1 MTPTTIAPSP
11 VEGRTPGGEG
21 PTRRPS
27 AGVAAAVAGVGAWLA
42 LVLVARSWALA
53 IVRDRGVE
61 ALRLGAAPLVGRG
74 DVHVSVGSLLGLA
87 AGALAVVAAPHVGR
101 LRWRALLLVV
111 LAAAVVWPVALNLAR
126 GPEALT
132 APLTRAND
140 EYLPNV
146 GEVDAAGGPRGF
158 LPSYPDRV
166 DDYNVHVRSHPPGF
180 LLLLYG
186 LDRLGLGGAGWA
198 AGLVILVGAAAAPAV
213 LLATR
218 EVAGDGWARGAAPF
232 VAVSPAALW
241 VATSADALYAG
252 VGAIGVAAL
261 LVASGREGRRADAL
275 AVGGG
280 LLLGVTAIFSYG
292 LLLLWLVPLPVLV
305 VRRRVRVLALALAAA
320 TAVVG
325 ALWLAG
331 FDYLE
336 GFAITRQQVAESV
349 QRTRPYRFALVSNS
363 AALAIACGPAAVVGL
378 VGLRDRRL
386 WQVVGGAVAAVA
398 LAALVGLSKGEVER
412 IWLPFTVWLLVAG
425 AAAVRRWG
433 PGSLRWW
440 LGAQVVVAVGV
451 EAIFRT
457 GW

>member
-1 MTPTTIAPSP
+1 MNTTTIAPPS
-11 VEGRTPGGEG
+11 VEGRDPGQGPARRTSPGLATPVV
-21 PTRRPS
+21 
-27 AGVAAAVAGVGAWLA
+27 GVAAWLA
-42 LVLVARSWALA
+42 LVLVARGWALA
-53 IVRDRGVE
+53 IVREHGVE

-74 DVHVSVGSLLGLA
+74 DAHVSLGSLLSVA
-87 AGALAVVAAPHVGR
+87 AGAGAVVAAPHLGR
-101 LRWRALLLVV
+101 LRWRALLIVV
-111 LAAAVVWPVALNLAR
+111 LAAAVIWPVALNLAR

-132 APLTRAND
+132 APLMRTSD

-146 GEVDAAGGPRGF
+146 DRVDAAGGPRGF
-158 LPSYPDRV
+158 LTTYPERV

-198 AGLVILVGAAAAPAV
+198 AGLVVLAGAAAAPAV
-213 LLATR
+213 LVATR
-218 EVAGDGWARGAAPF
+218 EVAGEGWARRAAPF

-241 VATSADALYAG
+241 VATSADAFFAG
-252 VGAIGVAAL
+252 VGAVGVTAVVL
-261 LVASGREGRRADAL
+261 ASGREGRRSDAL
-275 AVGGG
+275 AVVGG
-280 LLLGVTAIFSYG
+280 LLLGLTAVFSYG

-305 VRRRVRVLALALAAA
+305 LRRRVRVLGLSVAAA
-320 TAVVG
+320 AGVVG

-331 FDYLE
+331 FDYLHGLE
-336 GFAITRQQVAESV
+336 ITRRQVAESV
-349 QRTRPYRFALVSNS
+349 QRTRPYGFSLVSNA

-386 WQVVGGAVAAVA
+386 WLVVGGALGAVA
-398 LAALVGLSKGEVER
+398 LAALIGLSKGEVER

-440 LGAQVVVAVGV
+440 LGAQVVVAIGV

>member
-1 MTPTTIAPSP
+1 MTATTTAPVPPAPSGADEPTSRRAP
-11 VEGRTPGGEG
+11 VGW
-21 PTRRPS
+21 
-27 AGVAAAVAGVGAWLA
+27 AVAGVASWLA
-42 LVLVARSWALA
+42 LVLVARAWALA
-53 IVRDRGVE
+53 IVRERGVE

-74 DVHVSVGSLLGLA
+74 DVHVAPGTLLAVA
-87 AGALAVVAAPHVGR
+87 AGVAAVVLAPR
-101 LRWRALLLVV
+101 LRRLGWRPLLLVV
-111 LAAAVVWPVALNLAR
+111 LAVAVVWPVALNLSR

-132 APLTRAND
+132 SPLTRAND

-146 GEVDAAGGPRGF
+146 EAIDAAGGPRDF
-158 LPSYPDRV
+158 LTSYPDRV

-198 AGLVILVGAAAAPAV
+198 AALCILLGAAAAPAV
-213 LLATR
+213 LVATR
-218 EVAGDGWARGAAPF
+218 EVAGEGWARDAAPF
-232 VAVSPAALW
+232 LAVSPAALW

-252 VGAIGVAAL
+252 VGALGVAAVVL
-261 LVASGREGRRADAL
+261 ASGREGRRADLLAL
-275 AVGGG
+275 AGG
-280 LLLGVTAIFSYG
+280 LLLGLTAVFSYG

-305 VRRRVRVLALALAAA
+305 VRRRVRLPALALAAA
-320 TAVVG
+320 GAVVG
-325 ALWLAG
+325 ALWLVG
-331 FDYLE
+331 FDYVQ
-336 GFAITRQQVAESV
+336 GFEITRQQVADSV
-349 QRTRPYRFALVSNS
+349 QRTRPYWFSLVSNA
-363 AALAIACGPAAVVGL
+363 AALAIACGPAAVIGL

-386 WQVVGGAVAAVA
+386 WQVVGGALAAVA
-398 LAALVGLSKGEVER
+398 LAALVGLAKGEVER

-440 LGAQVVVAVGV
+440 LGAQVVVAIGV